1 MAECESPYFGFV
13 RNAGHNAPRLA
24 YDHWKFKNTYRN
36 IYEILYS
43 FLYFCL
49 DNITCKI
56 ILSFTQV
63 LKAVGSES
71 VLVRNE
77 FLGWIVAVSAFGV
90 GTLLLFPISLSNSAS
105 KQFIVAFCDRALEK

>member
-1 MAECESPYFGFV
+1 MKYFIAFYIS
-13 RNAGHNAPRLA
+13 AWIISLA
-24 YDHWKFKNTYRN
+24 KLYYPSIKF
-36 IYEILYS
+36 
-43 FLYFCL
+43 
-49 DNITCKI
+49 
-56 ILSFTQV
+56 